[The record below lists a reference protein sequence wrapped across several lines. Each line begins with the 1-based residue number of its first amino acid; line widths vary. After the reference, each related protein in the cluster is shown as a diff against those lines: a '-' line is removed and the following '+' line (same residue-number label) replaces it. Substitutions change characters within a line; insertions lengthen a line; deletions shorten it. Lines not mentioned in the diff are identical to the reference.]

1 MNDVLYH
8 LHIDAAQMPESLL
21 AWAMSEGGF
30 HADDFPHSF
39 HINGEE
45 MNARHLTKYI
55 YDPNP
60 VEVKAF
66 CQQIKNKAAEA
77 KLLGFVQAEFIMD
90 EEEWQGDVK
99 DLAPIA
105 PPFHITMRPLDPMK
119 GESFKK
125 HEIHLELEK
134 KFTSKAV
141 ISALLDCGF
150 HILETENYITFT
162 SSGHP
167 KELTLIRKKIGE
179 FLAPFSDAIRGKL
192 VHEAT
197 AFWSMHG
204 MESAHLPTIVESVH

>member
-1 MNDVLYH
+1 MTDVLYH
-8 LHIDAAQMPESLL
+8 LHIDAARMPESLL
-21 AWAMSEGGF
+21 AWATTEGGF

-60 VEVKAF
+60 IEVKAF

-77 KLLGFVQAEFIMD
+77 NLLGFVQAEFIMD
-90 EEEWQGDVK
+90 EIEWTGVASE
-99 DLAPIA
+99 LAPLT
-105 PPFHITMRPLDPMK
+105 PPFQIKMRPLDPMK

-125 HEIHLELEK
+125 HEIHVEFEK
-134 KFTSKAV
+134 DFTSKSI
-141 ISALLDCGF
+141 ISALLDSGF
-150 HILETENYITFT
+150 HVLESEKYITFT
-162 SSGHP
+162 CSGHP
-167 KELTLIRKKIGE
+167 KELTTIFNKLCA
-179 FLAPFSDAIRGKL
+179 FLAPHTDAIRGKI

-204 MESAHLPTIVESVH
+204 MESEHLPSIVESVH